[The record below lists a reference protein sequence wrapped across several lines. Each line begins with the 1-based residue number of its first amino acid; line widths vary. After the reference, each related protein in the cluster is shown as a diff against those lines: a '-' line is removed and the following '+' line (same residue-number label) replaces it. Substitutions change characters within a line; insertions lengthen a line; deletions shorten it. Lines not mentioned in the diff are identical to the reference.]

1 MAGPDLR
8 ILIVGAGPA
17 GLRAAELL
25 AGAGCMP
32 ILVDEAPRI
41 GGQIYRQPPR
51 VPGFTRPAKELYGA
65 GADRAKDLFVAFDRI
80 RHKID
85 YRPSSLVYDLI
96 DNRAVIASEGKSA
109 EVQFDALIL
118 ATGAMD
124 RIVPAPGWTLP
135 GVYSLGGAQI
145 ALKHQ
150 GCTIGN
156 RVAFVGTGPLL
167 LLTAYQYARAGVEP
181 EVIVLPSRRSSFLA
195 GCLAMLRAPKAA
207 ARGLR
212 WLFGLKRRGVPMLF
226 DHRLE
231 RVLGDG
237 MVTGIQV
244 KSRRGKLREFECD
257 AVALGYGLQ
266 SETQLA
272 DLAGLKFGFDA
283 TQRQWLPESDAFGR
297 ATVRTDVYLAGDGN
311 GILGAD
317 AAEARGRLAA
327 HALLTDNKIE
337 TPYYRPEADLALV
350 ARWQRLQAALRRAFA
365 LPADLFMRVPD
376 DALLCRCET
385 VRAGDYRGI
394 AGLMGARELNRA
406 KAYSRVGM
414 GRCQGRLCGHAAAEI
429 LAGTLG
435 VSLDSVG
442 RLRGQAPVKPVTV
455 GAVAAKDLDG
465 RTP

>member
-1 MAGPDLR
+1 MAQSAAR

-25 AGAGCMP
+25 VAAGCAP

-51 VPGFTRPAKELYGA
+51 VPGFSRSAKELYGA
-65 GADRAKDLFVAFDRI
+65 SAERAKDLFVAFDRI

-85 YRPSSLVYDLI
+85 HRPSSLVYDLI
-96 DNRAVIASEGKSA
+96 DNRAVVASGGKSQ
-109 EVQFDALIL
+109 EVAFDALIL

-150 GCTIGN
+150 GCTIGSK
-156 RVAFVGTGPLL
+156 VAFVGIGPLL
-167 LLTAYQYARAGVEP
+167 LLTAYQYARAGVTP
-181 EVIVLPSRRSSFLA
+181 VAIVLPSKASAFLA
-195 GCLAMLRAPKAA
+195 AGLSLLASPAAA

-212 WLFGLKRRGVPMLF
+212 WLFGLRRRGVKLLF

-231 RVLGDG
+231 RVLGDSQ
-237 MVTGIQV
+237 VTGIAV
-244 KSRRGKLREFECD
+244 KGNGKVQEIACD

-272 DLAGLKFGFDA
+272 DLAGAKFAFDA
-283 TQRQWLPESDAFGR
+283 AQRQWLPQTDGFGR
-297 ATVRTDVYLAGDGN
+297 AIGRENVYVAGDGN

-327 HALLTDNKIE
+327 FALLTDLKL
-337 TPYYRPEADLALV
+337 EAGGYQPGPDMVAV
-350 ARWQRLQAALRRAFA
+350 ARWVRLQATLRRAFA
-365 LPADLFMRVPD
+365 LPADLFASIPD
-376 DALLCRCET
+376 QTLLCRCEG
-385 VRAGDYRGI
+385 VRVGDYRGI

-429 LAGTLG
+429 LAATLG
-435 VSLDSVG
+435 VSRDSVG
-442 RLRGQAPVKPVTV
+442 RLRSQPPVKPVTV
-455 GAVAAKDLDG
+455 AGIAD
-465 RTP
+465 RQS

>member
-25 AGAGCMP
+25 VGAGCTP

-51 VPGFTRPAKELYGA
+51 VPGFTRTAKELYGA
-65 GADRAKDLFVAFDRI
+65 GAERAKDLFVAFDRI

-96 DNRAVIASEGKSA
+96 DDRAIVANDRGSA
-109 EVQFDALIL
+109 EIAFDALIL

-124 RIVPAPGWTLP
+124 RVVPAPGWTLP
-135 GVYSLGGAQI
+135 GVYTLGGAQI

-156 RVAFVGTGPLL
+156 RPAFVGIGPLL

-181 EVIVLPSRRSSFLA
+181 EVIVLPSTRRSLVMGSLA
-195 GCLAMLRAPKAA
+195 TLRLPAAA

-212 WLFGLKRRGVPMLF
+212 WLAGLRLRGVPILF
-226 DHRLE
+226 DHRLD

-237 MVTGIQV
+237 MVSGIAV
-244 KSRRGKLREFECD
+244 KSRSGKLREFECD
-257 AVALGYGLQ
+257 SVALGYGLQ

-272 DLAGLKFGFDA
+272 DLAGLDFMFDA
-283 TQRQWLPESDAFGR
+283 ALRQWLPKCDGLGR
-297 ATVRTDVYLAGDGN
+297 AAGRDDVYLAGDGN

-327 HALLTDNKIE
+327 FALLQDRKIE
-337 TPYYRPEADLALV
+337 CGYKPESDLTLV
-350 ARWQRLQAALRRAFA
+350 ARWSRVQAGLRRAFA
-365 LPADLFMRVPD
+365 LPADFAAQAPD
-376 DALLCRCET
+376 DVLLCRCEQ

-394 AGLMGARELNRA
+394 AGLMGAREVNRA

-429 LAGTLG
+429 LAGALG

-455 GAVAAKDLDG
+455 GAVAAGTSEG

>member
-1 MAGPDLR
+1 MADQPPR

-25 AGAGCMP
+25 VAAGCAP

-51 VPGFTRPAKELYGA
+51 VPGFSRSAKDLYGA
-65 GADRAKDLFVAFDRI
+65 SAERAKDLFVAFDRI

-96 DNRAVIASEGKSA
+96 DDRAVIASDGRSSEI
-109 EVQFDALIL
+109 VFDRLIL

-150 GCTIGN
+150 GCTIGSK
-156 RVAFVGTGPLL
+156 VAFVGAGPLL
-167 LLTAYQYARAGVEP
+167 LLTAYQYARAGVTP
-181 EVIVLPSRRSSFLA
+181 AAIILPSKGSAFLA
-195 GCLAMLRAPKAA
+195 AGLSLLASPAAA

-212 WLFGLKRRGVPMLF
+212 WLFGLRRRGVKLLF

-231 RVLGDG
+231 RVLGDSQ
-237 MVTGIQV
+237 VTGIAV
-244 KSRRGKLREFECD
+244 KGNGKVREIACD

-272 DLAGLKFGFDA
+272 DLAGAKFAFDA
-283 TQRQWLPESDAFGR
+283 AQRQWLPQVDGFGR
-297 ATVRTDVYLAGDGN
+297 VVGRDNLYVAGDGN

-327 HALLTDNKIE
+327 FAALS
-337 TPYYRPEADLALV
+337 DLRLEPVGYQPGPDMVAV
-350 ARWQRLQAALRRAFA
+350 ARWAKLQATLRRAFA
-365 LPADLFMRVPD
+365 LPPDLFTAIPD
-376 DALLCRCET
+376 HTLLCRCEG
-385 VRAGDYRGI
+385 VRVGDYRGI

-435 VSLDSVG
+435 VSRDSVG
-442 RLRGQAPVKPVTV
+442 RLRSQPPVKPVTV
-455 GAVAAKDLDG
+455 ATIAG
-465 RTP
+465 RQP

>member
-1 MAGPDLR
+1 
-8 ILIVGAGPA
+8 
-17 GLRAAELL
+17 
-25 AGAGCMP
+25 
-32 ILVDEAPRI
+32 
-41 GGQIYRQPPR
+41 
-51 VPGFTRPAKELYGA
+51 
-65 GADRAKDLFVAFDRI
+65 
-80 RHKID
+80 
-85 YRPSSLVYDLI
+85 
-96 DNRAVIASEGKSA
+96 
-109 EVQFDALIL
+109 
-118 ATGAMD
+118 
-124 RIVPAPGWTLP
+124 
-135 GVYSLGGAQI
+135 
-145 ALKHQ
+145 
-150 GCTIGN
+150 
-156 RVAFVGTGPLL
+156 
-167 LLTAYQYARAGVEP
+167 VEP
-181 EVIVLPSRRSSFLA
+181 EVIVLPSRRRSFLA

-244 KSRRGKLREFECD
+244 KSRGGKLRQFECD

-272 DLAGLKFGFDA
+272 DLAGLKFGFVA
-283 TQRQWLPESDAFGR
+283 AQRQWLPETDFYGRGAGR
-297 ATVRTDVYLAGDGN
+297 ADTYLAGDGN

-327 HALLTDNKIE
+327 YALLSDRKIE
-337 TPYYRPEADLALV
+337 TPYYRPEPDLAVV
-350 ARWQRLQAALRRAFA
+350 ARWQHLQGALRRAFA
-365 LPADLFMRVPD
+365 LPADFFADVAD

-429 LAGTLG
+429 LAATLG

-455 GAVAAKDLDG
+455 GAVAAREPGG
-465 RTP
+465 RA

>member
-1 MAGPDLR
+1 MAQHPAR

-25 AGAGCMP
+25 VSAGCAP

-51 VPGFTRPAKELYGA
+51 IPGFSRSAKELYGA
-65 GADRAKDLFVAFDRI
+65 SAERAKDLFVAFDRI
-80 RHKID
+80 RHRID
-85 YRPSSLVYDLI
+85 YRPLSLVYDLI
-96 DNRAVIASEGKSA
+96 DNRAVIASGGKSSEIA
-109 EVQFDALIL
+109 FDALIL

-150 GCTIGN
+150 GCTIGAK
-156 RVAFVGTGPLL
+156 VAFVGIGPLL
-167 LLTAYQYARAGVEP
+167 LLTAYQYARAGVTP
-181 EVIVLPSRRSSFLA
+181 VAIVLPSRRASLMAASLSLLA
-195 GCLAMLRAPKAA
+195 NPAAA

-212 WLFGLKRRGVPMLF
+212 WLFGLRRRGVPILF

-231 RVLGDG
+231 RVLGPDQ
-237 MVTGIQV
+237 VTGIAV
-244 KSRRGKLREFECD
+244 SHGGKTREIPCD

-272 DLAGLKFGFDA
+272 DLAGVKFGFDA
-283 TQRQWLPESDAFGR
+283 AQRQWLPMTDASGR
-297 ATVRTDVYLAGDGN
+297 GAGRKDVYLAGDGN

-327 HALLTDNKIE
+327 FAVLSDRKID
-337 TPYYRPEADLALV
+337 TGFYNPARDLAATL
-350 ARWQRLQAALRRAFA
+350 RWSRLQATLRRAFA
-365 LPADLFMRVPD
+365 LPADLYD
-376 DALLCRCET
+376 KIADQTLLCRCEG

-394 AGLMGARELNRA
+394 AGVMGARELNRA

-429 LAGTLG
+429 LAATLG

-442 RLRGQAPVKPVTV
+442 RLRSQPPVKPVTV
-455 GAVAAKDLDG
+455 AAIAE
-465 RTP
+465 RQT

>member
-1 MAGPDLR
+1 MPIVAPR
-8 ILIVGAGPA
+8 VLIVGAGPA

-25 AGAGCMP
+25 VGAGCTP

-51 VPGFTRPAKELYGA
+51 IPGFSRSAKELYGA
-65 GADRAKDLFVAFDRI
+65 SAERAKDLFVAFDRI

-96 DNRAVIASEGKSA
+96 DKRAVVAADGKSSEIA
-109 EVQFDALIL
+109 FDALIL

-150 GCTIGN
+150 GCTIGSK
-156 RVAFVGTGPLL
+156 VAFVGIGPLL
-167 LLTAYQYARAGVEP
+167 LLTAYQYARAGVVP
-181 EVIVLPSRRSSFLA
+181 AALVLPSRRRSLIAA
-195 GCLAMLRAPKAA
+195 GLSMLGNPGPA

-212 WLFGLKRRGVPMLF
+212 WLFGLRRRGVPVLF

-231 RVLGDG
+231 RIGG
-237 MVTGIQV
+237 ESGVTGIV
-244 KSRRGKLREFECD
+244 VRNAAGKAREIACD

-272 DLAGLKFGFDA
+272 DLAGARFAFDA
-283 TQRQWLPESDAFGR
+283 AQRQWLPQADGYGR
-297 ATVRTDVYLAGDGN
+297 AIGKDALYLAGDGN

-327 HALLTDNKIE
+327 FALLSDWKM
-337 TPYYRPEADLALV
+337 PPPEYKPGPDMISA
-350 ARWQRLQAALRRAFA
+350 ARWVRLQGTLRKGFA
-365 LPADLFMRVPD
+365 LPEDLYTAIPD
-376 DALLCRCET
+376 HALLCRCEGIR
-385 VRAGDYRGI
+385 VGEYRGI
-394 AGLMGARELNRA
+394 AGVLGARELNRA
-406 KAYSRVGM
+406 KSYSRVGM

-429 LAGTLG
+429 LAATLG
-435 VSLDSVG
+435 VSRDSVG
-442 RLRGQAPVKPVTV
+442 RLRSQPPVKPVTV
-455 GAVAAKDLDG
+455 AGIAG
-465 RTP
+465 RQP

>member
-1 MAGPDLR
+1 MAQQPPR

-25 AGAGCMP
+25 VAAGCAP

-51 VPGFTRPAKELYGA
+51 VPGFSRAAKELYGSSA
-65 GADRAKDLFVAFDRI
+65 ERAKDLFVAFDRI
-80 RHKID
+80 RHRID
-85 YRPSSLVYDLI
+85 YRPQSLVYDLI
-96 DNRAVIASEGKSA
+96 DNRAFIATAGKTSQL
-109 EVQFDALIL
+109 EFDALIL

-150 GCTIGN
+150 GCTIGAK
-156 RVAFVGTGPLL
+156 VAFVGVGPLL
-167 LLTAYQYARAGVEP
+167 LLTAYQYARAGVTP
-181 EVIVLPSRRSSFLA
+181 AAIVLPSRRGALIGA
-195 GCLAMLRAPKAA
+195 GLPLLGHPSAA

-212 WLFGLKRRGVPMLF
+212 WLLGLRRRGVPILF

-231 RVLGDG
+231 RVAGEES
-237 MVTGIQV
+237 VTGIVV
-244 KSRRGKLREFECD
+244 KGSGAARKIACD

-272 DLAGLKFGFDA
+272 DLAGARFAFDA
-283 TQRQWLPESDAFGR
+283 AQRQWLPLTDGFGR
-297 ATVRTDVYLAGDGN
+297 AAGREHLYIAGDGN

-327 HALLTDNKIE
+327 LALLADSGLE
-337 TPYYRPEADLALV
+337 APGYRPGPDLVAV
-350 ARWQRLQAALRRAFA
+350 ARWTRLQANLRRAFA
-365 LPADLFMRVPD
+365 LPVDLFTALPD
-376 DALLCRCET
+376 DTLLCRCEG
-385 VRAGDYRGI
+385 VPVGAYRGI
-394 AGLMGARELNRA
+394 AGIMGARELNRA
-406 KAYSRVGM
+406 KSYSRVGM
-414 GRCQGRLCGHAAAEI
+414 GRCQGRLCGHAAAEV

-442 RLRGQAPVKPVTV
+442 RLRCQPPVKPVTV
-455 GAVAAKDLDG
+455 ATIAE
-465 RTP
+465 RQI

>member
-1 MAGPDLR
+1 MAGQDLR

-25 AGAGCMP
+25 AAAGCAP
-32 ILVDEAPRI
+32 TLVDEAPRI

-51 VPGFTRPAKELYGA
+51 VPGFARTAKELYGV

-85 YRPSSLVYDLI
+85 YRPSSLVHDLI
-96 DNRAVIASEGKSA
+96 DNRAIIASEGKSA
-109 EVQFDALIL
+109 EFAFDALIL

-124 RIVPAPGWTLP
+124 RIAPTPGWTLP

-150 GCTIGN
+150 GCTIGSK
-156 RVAFVGTGPLL
+156 VAFVGTGPLL
-167 LLTAYQYARAGVEP
+167 LLTAYQYARAGVVP
-181 EVIVLPSRRSSFLA
+181 EVIVLPSRRLSFLA
-195 GCLAMLRAPKAA
+195 GSLSMLGTPAAA

-212 WLFGLKRRGVPMLF
+212 WLFGLRGRGVPILF
-226 DHRLE
+226 GHRLE

-237 MVTGIQV
+237 QVAGIAV
-244 KSRRGKLREFECD
+244 KNAAGKLREFACD

-272 DLAGLKFGFDA
+272 DLAGLKFGFNA
-283 TQRQWLPESDAFGR
+283 AQRQWLPESDAFGR
-297 ATVRTDVYLAGDGN
+297 AAGRQDVYLAGDGS

-327 HALLTDNKIE
+327 YALLSDRQIE
-337 TPYYRPEADLALV
+337 TGGYKPEEDIAIV
-350 ARWQRLQAALRRAFA
+350 SRWSRLQAALRRAFA
-365 LPADLFMRVPD
+365 LPGDFYAQVPD
-376 DALLCRCET
+376 HALLCRCES
-385 VRAGDYRGI
+385 VQAGDYRGI

-406 KAYSRVGM
+406 KAYSRLGM

-442 RLRGQAPVKPVTV
+442 RLRCQPPVKPVTV
-455 GAVAAKDLDG
+455 GTVAE
-465 RTP
+465 RSS